1 MLSINFL
8 TTFRCRKVAA
18 MREEFLHH
26 LWLYKKFQISNLQCT
41 AGKSVQIL
49 NVGQYTQ
56 LAGPDFFN
64 AQIIIDDQKWAGN
77 VEIHLKS
84 SDWYVHHHEED
95 SAYDNVILHVVWE
108 HDVEIFREDNN
119 VIPTLELKKYVA
131 ADTIESYER
140 LMVPKRWIF
149 CENDIATVSPFIFKN
164 WLERLFFE
172 RLERKLLQVDIL
184 LKSMNNDWEATL
196 FVMLAKS
203 FGLNTNGTAFMQ
215 MAQSIPFSVI
225 LKERHDVDK
234 LIALF
239 FGQLKFLEQPRE
251 EVYYQTLKKQYDYSR
266 HKYQLKDSII
276 AEPSFFKH
284 RPDNFPTIRLAQL
297 AQLYHL
303 QQNLFSSIIASDD
316 IKSIEK
322 ILTLSIPEY
331 WETHYQFDKVSPKKR
346 KPLSK
351 SFIELQIIN
360 TIVPLKFAYAKSQ
373 GREISDDIIAL
384 MAQLTPEN
392 NSTILKFSEY
402 GIKAENAFESQ
413 SLLQLKN
420 EYCDKKRCLECAVGI
435 ALLKRDENAYKV
447 CNFEA
452 DTNT

>member
-1 MLSINFL
+1 
-8 TTFRCRKVAA
+8 

-26 LWLYKKFQISNLQCT
+26 LWMYKKFQISDLQCT
-41 AGKSVQIL
+41 SGKSVQIIQ
-49 NVGQYTQ
+49 VGQYTQ
-56 LAGPDFFN
+56 QAGPDFFN
-64 AQIIIDDQKWAGN
+64 AQIIIDNQKWAGN

-84 SDWYVHHHEED
+84 SDWYVHHHEQD

-108 HDVEIFREDNN
+108 HDVEIYREDNN
-119 VIPTLELKKYVA
+119 VIATLELRKYVPKA
-131 ADTIESYER
+131 TLESYER

-149 CENDIATVSPFIFKN
+149 CENDIATIDPFVLKN
-164 WLERLFFE
+164 WQERLFFE
-172 RLERKLLQVDIL
+172 RMERKLLQVDIL
-184 LKSMNNDWEATL
+184 LKSMNNDWEATF

-203 FGLNTNGTAFMQ
+203 FGLNSNGGTFLQ
-215 MAQSIPFSVI
+215 MAQSIPFSVL
-225 LKERHDVDK
+225 LKERYDVDN

-239 FGQLKFLEQPRE
+239 FGRVGFLNHPKE
-251 EVYYQTLKKQYDYSR
+251 EVYYEDLKKQFEYIC
-266 HKYQLKDSII
+266 HKYQLEECII

-303 QQNLFSSIIASDD
+303 QQNLFSSIIASDS
-316 IKSIEK
+316 INLIEK
-322 ILTLSIPEY
+322 ILTLNVPEY

-373 GREISDDIIAL
+373 GKEISDEIIEI
-384 MAQLTPEN
+384 MAQLTAEN

-402 GIKAENAFESQ
+402 GIKVENAFESQ
-413 SLLQLKN
+413 ALLQLKN
-420 EYCDKKRCLECAVGI
+420 EYCDRKRCLECAIGI
-435 ALLKRDENAYKV
+435 ALLKSDEKAVKV

-452 DTNT
+452 DTNN

>member
-1 MLSINFL
+1 
-8 TTFRCRKVAA
+8 

-41 AGKSVQIL
+41 SGKPVQIVH
-49 NVGQYTQ
+49 VGQYTQ
-56 LAGPDFFN
+56 QSGPDFFN
-64 AQIIIDDQKWAGN
+64 AQIVIDNQKWAGN

-84 SDWYVHHHEED
+84 SDWYVHHHEQD

-119 VIPTLELKKYVA
+119 VIPTLELIKYVTEA
-131 ADTIESYER
+131 TLASYER
-140 LMVPKRWIF
+140 LMMPKRWIF
-149 CENDIATVSPFIFKN
+149 CENDIATVDPFLFKN
-164 WLERLFFE
+164 WQERLFFE
-172 RLERKLLQVDIL
+172 RLERKLFQVDTL

-196 FVMLAKS
+196 FAMLAKS
-203 FGLNTNGTAFMQ
+203 FGLNSNGSAFLQ
-215 MAQSIPFSVI
+215 MSQSIPFPVI
-225 LKERHDVDK
+225 LKERNSSDS
-234 LIALF
+234 LISLF
-239 FGQLKFLEQPRE
+239 FGRLGFLDHRKE
-251 EVYYQTLKKQYDYSR
+251 EVYFETLKKQYDYLS
-266 HKYQLKDSII
+266 HKYKLEDRII
-276 AEPSFFKH
+276 EEPSFFKH
-284 RPDNFPTIRLAQL
+284 RPDNFPTIRLVQL

-303 QQNLFSSIIASDD
+303 QQNLFSSIIASDNID
-316 IKSIEK
+316 SIEK
-322 ILTLSIPEY
+322 ILALNVPEY

-373 GREISDDIIAL
+373 GKEISDDIIAL
-384 MAQLTPEN
+384 MQQLTPEN

-402 GIKAENAFESQ
+402 GIKAENAFDSQ

-435 ALLKRDENAYKV
+435 ALLKHDEKAAKV

-452 DTNT
+452 DSNT

>member
-1 MLSINFL
+1 
-8 TTFRCRKVAA
+8 

-41 AGKSVQIL
+41 SGKSVQIL

-64 AQIIIDDQKWAGN
+64 AQIIIDNQKWAGN
-77 VEIHLKS
+77 VEIHIKS
-84 SDWYVHHHEED
+84 SDWYVHHHEKD

-119 VIPTLELKKYVA
+119 AIPTLELKKYVSTA
-131 ADTIESYER
+131 TIENYER

-149 CENDIATVSPFIFKN
+149 CENDIAVVDPFLFKN
-164 WLERLFFE
+164 WQERLFFE
-172 RLERKLLQVDIL
+172 RLERKLLQVDVL
-184 LKSMNNDWEATL
+184 LKSMSNDWEATL
-196 FVMLAKS
+196 FIMLAKS
-203 FGLNTNGTAFMQ
+203 FGLNTNGSAFLQ

-225 LKERHDVDK
+225 LKERHKEDN

-239 FGQLKFLEQPRE
+239 LGRVGLLDQPRE
-251 EVYYQTLKKQYDYSR
+251 EVYYRTLKKQYDYSV
-266 HKYQLKDSII
+266 HKHQLDEHIVV
-276 AEPSFFKH
+276 EPSFFKH

-303 QQNLFSSIIASDD
+303 QQNLFSNIIASDTV
-316 IKSIEK
+316 ISIQK
-322 ILTLSIPEY
+322 IMTLNIPEY
-331 WETHYQFDKVSPKKR
+331 WETHYQFDKISPKKR

-360 TIVPLKFAYAKSQ
+360 TIIPLKFAYAKSQ
-373 GREISDDIIAL
+373 GREISDEIIGI
-384 MAQLTPEN
+384 MEQLDAES
-392 NSTILKFSEY
+392 NSTIIKFREY
-402 GIKAENAFESQ
+402 GIKVENAFQSQ
-413 SLLQLKN
+413 ALLQLKN

-435 ALLKRDENAYKV
+435 ALLKSDENPYKV
-447 CNFEA
+447 CNFEG